1 MNRSSHGVWHKRLR
15 STAAVLLAVAF
26 LGCGSD
32 SGDGGVTTTAPEAG
46 DVPRSGNIGLA
57 LVAEN
62 LNSPVALVEPP
73 DGSGRLFIVEQGGL
87 IRILASDGTLSAQ
100 PFLDLRDRL
109 IQVAAGS
116 LGERGLLGL
125 AFHPNFALNRRF
137 FVYYS
142 APLRLGGPAG
152 FDNTSHISEFLVNP
166 LNANLAD
173 PASELILLQVDQPQA
188 NHNAGT
194 VVFGQDGFLY
204 ISLGDG
210 GGANDVGPGHVED
223 WYDVNG
229 GGNGQD
235 VTQNLLGSI
244 LRIDVDGGIPGLVAY
259 GIPPSN
265 PFAGRPELGLPEIF
279 AYGFRNP
286 YRISFDMGG
295 TNQLF
300 AGDVGQLL
308 REEVDIVVRGGN
320 YGWNVKEGTICFSTA
335 DPRTPL
341 TNCPT
346 VDPEG
351 DPIID
356 PIIEFVNLNEPGG
369 LGNAVIGGH
378 VYRGSALPELAGLFV
393 FGSLSSTGGP
403 DGQIFLA
410 TPATQGLWP
419 FVEPMITTSADGR
432 LGRFI
437 LGFGQDLEGEIYVLT
452 SGGATGEVF
461 KIVPPAG

>member
-1 MNRSSHGVWHKRLR
+1 MNPSRCTLGRIAFGLPWPCSSPRCSWDAEVR
-15 STAAVLLAVAF
+15 AAGQRRRQEA
-26 LGCGSD
+26 
-32 SGDGGVTTTAPEAG
+32 SGEI
-46 DVPRSGNIGLA
+46 PRTGTIGLA

-62 LNSPVALVEPP
+62 LNSPVALVESP
-73 DGSGRLFIVEQGGL
+73 DASGRLFILEQGGL
-87 IRILASDGTLSAQ
+87 VRIVLPDGTLLPQ
-100 PFLDLRDRL
+100 PFLDLRNRL
-109 IQVAAGS
+109 IQVAAAD
-116 LGERGLLGL
+116 LRERGLLGL
-125 AFHPNFALNRRF
+125 AFHPNFTVNRRF

-142 APLRLGGPAG
+142 APLRAGGPAG
-152 FDNTSHISEFLVNP
+152 FDHTSHISEFLADP

-173 PASELILLQVDQPQA
+173 PASEIILLQVDQPQV

-194 VVFGQDGFLY
+194 VVFGPDGFLY

-223 WYDVNG
+223 WYVVNG

-244 LRIDVDGGIPGLVAY
+244 LRIDVDAAGIPGGLPY
-259 GIPPSN
+259 GIPADN
-265 PFAGRPELGLPEIF
+265 PFAGLPGLGLPEIF

-286 YRISFDMGG
+286 YRISFDLGG

-300 AGDVGQLL
+300 AGDAGQVL
-308 REEVDIVVRGGN
+308 REEVSIVVRGGN

-335 DPRTPL
+335 NPNVPL
-341 TNCPT
+341 GSCPAI
-346 VDPEG
+346 DPEG

-356 PIIEFVNLNEPGG
+356 PIIEFVNSNQPGG

-378 VYRGSALPELAGLFV
+378 VYRGATLPELVGRYV
-393 FGSLSSTGGP
+393 FASLSSTGGP
-403 DGQIFLA
+403 DGRIFVA
-410 TPATQGLWP
+410 TPAPQGLWP
-419 FVEPMITTSADGR
+419 FVEPVISTSPDGR

-437 LGFGQDLEGEIYVLT
+437 LGFGQDLDGEIYVLT

-461 KIVPPAG
+461 KIVP

>member
-1 MNRSSHGVWHKRLR
+1 MVQRRIIPSL
-15 STAAVLLAVAF
+15 VLVCLLVIPIF
-26 LGCGSD
+26 LGCG
-32 SGDGGVTTTAPEAG
+32 GGSEEGSVTATAPGAG

-73 DGSGRLFIVEQGGL
+73 DGSGRLFILEQGGL
-87 IRILASDGTLSAQ
+87 IRIVASDGTLLAQ
-100 PFLDLRDRL
+100 PFLDLQDRL
-109 IQVAAGS
+109 VPAAN

-142 APLRLGGPAG
+142 APLRLGGAPG

-166 LNANLAD
+166 LNTNFAD

-194 VVFGQDGFLY
+194 VVFGPDGFLY

-210 GGANDVGPGHVED
+210 GGANDVGLGHVED
-223 WYDVNG
+223 WYTIDE

-244 LRIDVDGGIPGLVAY
+244 LRIDVDGGIPGITPY
-259 GIPPSN
+259 GIPADN
-265 PFAGRPELGLPEIF
+265 PFVGLPGLGFAEIF

-286 YRISFDMGG
+286 YRFSFDMGG

-320 YGWNVKEGTICFSTA
+320 YGWNVKEGTVCFSTA

-341 TNCPT
+341 ANCPA

-378 VYRGSALPELAGLFV
+378 VYRGSALPELVGLYV
-393 FGSLSSTGGP
+393 FGSLSSTGGA

-410 TPATQGLWP
+410 TPATQGMWP
-419 FVEPMITTSADGR
+419 FVEPVITTSADGR

-437 LGFGQDLEGEIYVLT
+437 LGFGQDLDGEIYVLT

-461 KIVPPAG
+461 KIIPPAG

>member
-1 MNRSSHGVWHKRLR
+1 MNTSRRITNHAAFRLL
-15 STAAVLLAVAF
+15 TAILFAAVFPA
-26 LGCGSD
+26 CGDD
-32 SGDGGVTTTAPEAG
+32 SGGPATGTVPGAG

-57 LVAEN
+57 LVADN
-62 LNSPVALVEPP
+62 LNSPVALIEPS
-73 DGSGRLFIVEQGGL
+73 DGSGRLFILEQAGL
-87 IRILASDGTLSAQ
+87 IRILLPDGTLQPQ

-109 IQVAAGS
+109 IQVPASS

-125 AFHPNFALNRRF
+125 AFHPNFAFNRRF

-142 APLRLGGPAG
+142 APLRLGGPLG
-152 FDNTSHISEFLVNP
+152 FDHTSHISEFLVQP

-173 PASELILLQVDQPQA
+173 PASELILLQVDQPQS

-194 VVFGQDGFLY
+194 LVFGPDGFLY

-210 GGANDVGPGHVED
+210 GGANDAGPGHVDD
-223 WYDVNG
+223 WYPVNE

-235 VTQNLLGSI
+235 VAQALLGSI
-244 LRIDVDGGIPGLVAY
+244 LRIDIDGGIPGLFAY
-259 GIPPSN
+259 GIPPNN
-265 PFAGRPELGLPEIF
+265 PFVTRPDLGLPEIF

-300 AGDVGQLL
+300 AGDAGQLL

-320 YGWNVKEGTICFSTA
+320 YGWKVKEGTLCFSTT
-335 DPRTPL
+335 DPETPL
-341 TNCPT
+341 ASCPT
-346 VDPEG
+346 VDPLG
-351 DPIID
+351 APLID
-356 PIIEFVNLNEPGG
+356 PIIEFVNSNQAGG

-378 VYRGSALPELAGLFV
+378 VYRGSALPELVGLYV
-393 FGSLSSTGGP
+393 FGSLSSTGLGP

-410 TPATQGLWP
+410 TPVPEGPWS
-419 FVEPMITTSADGR
+419 FVEPVITTSPDGR

-437 LGFGQDLEGEIYVLT
+437 LGFGQDLDGEIYVLT
-452 SGGATGEVF
+452 AGGATGEVF
-461 KIVPPAG
+461 KIVPSAF